1 MQFLKYLPQRE
12 KDQLKKAKEAQAA
25 ARKAELE
32 EKEGEEA
39 QKANCIC
46 ISQVI
51 SILELNVLR
60 I

>member
-12 KDQLKKAKEAQAA
+12 KDQLKKAKEAAAA

-32 EKEGEEA
+32 EKEEEA

-51 SILELNVLR
+51 SILELNVMR